1 MKIDSYSFGKIVV
14 DGKSYD
20 SDIILYENIVYPD
33 WWRMSGHLFQ
43 IDDIEKHLK
52 KNPKKLLIGTWFSEM
67 MKVDPEARS
76 YLKKARIE
84 VIIESTSNAW
94 KTFNS
99 LSDEE
104 DVMAAF
110 HLTCWDF
117 LEQSCLSCN
126 PV

>member
-1 MKIDSYSFGKIVV
+1 MKIDSYSFGRIIIE
-14 DGKSYD
+14 GKSYD
-20 SDIILYENIVYPD
+20 SDVILYKGTVYPN
-33 WWRMSGHLFQ
+33 WWRMNGHLFQ

-52 KNPKKLLIGTWFSEM
+52 KNPKKLLIGTGFSEM
-67 MKVDPEARS
+67 MKVDPEAKS
-76 YLKKARIE
+76 YLNKASIE

-110 HLTCWDF
+110 HLTC
-117 LEQSCLSCN
+117 
-126 PV
+126 